1 MSNLLKAELQKIV
14 GHRWVVGLLIWIF
27 PVGALAASLLLIL
40 ASLLSPQGL
49 GFFGL
54 SNIKWT
60 SQMLNVWSFP
70 NSSLGRLML
79 IGFIAF
85 VFAGEFQWDT
95 WKNILPYYAR
105 AKFILVKYF
114 AVGLLILIAFATM
127 SVIWGVGPGVAITLV
142 EGSYGP
148 PLTNAIVTDFAGDY
162 VIKVLLTFTA
172 IMISAGY
179 TAIGSMIT
187 RSVLGSALV
196 GFGAVLLEELSVVI
210 FLTISTLLRR
220 PGVLNLYRLTPTYN
234 INNISSW
241 VINNHPYSLQMPGFE
256 HITTD
261 TMTFSGVVLVL
272 WAFTLI
278 AITMVLFR
286 RKDIT

>member
-14 GHRWVVGLLIWIF
+14 GHRWVVGFLVWIF

-40 ASLLSPQGL
+40 LSLLSPQIL
-49 GFFGL
+49 GHLGL

-60 SQMLNVWSFP
+60 NQMLNVWSFP

-95 WKNILPYYAR
+95 WKNILPYNSRAR
-105 AKFILVKYF
+105 FILVKF
-114 AVGLLILIAFATM
+114 LAVGLLILIAFATM
-127 SVIWGVGPGVAITLV
+127 SVIWGVGPGVAVTLV

-148 PLTNAIVTDFAGDY
+148 PLTNAIVMDFAGDY
-162 VIKVLLTFTA
+162 IIKVLLTFTA
-172 IMISAGY
+172 IIISAGY
-179 TAIGSMIT
+179 TAIGSVIT
-187 RSVLGSALV
+187 RSVLGSALI
-196 GFGAVLLEELSVVI
+196 GFGAILLEELSVGI
-210 FLTISTLLRR
+210 FLAMSTLLRR

-234 INNISSW
+234 IYNINSW
-241 VINNHPYSLQMPGFE
+241 VSSNHPYFLQIPGFE

-261 TMTFSGVVLVL
+261 TLTFSGLVL
-272 WAFTLI
+272 ILWALSLI
-278 AITMVLFR
+278 AITMVLFQ
-286 RKDIT
+286 RKDIP

>member
-1 MSNLLKAELQKIV
+1 MSNLMKAELQKIV

-49 GFFGL
+49 GYFGL

-95 WKNILPYYAR
+95 WKNILPYNSRAR
-105 AKFILVKYF
+105 FILVKF
-114 AVGLLILIAFATM
+114 LAVGLLILIAFVTM
-127 SVIWGVGPGVAITLV
+127 SVIWGVGPGVAVTLV

-148 PLTNAIVTDFAGDY
+148 LLTNVIVMDFAGDY
-162 VIKVLLTFTA
+162 IIKVLLTFTA

-179 TAIGSMIT
+179 TAIGSVIT

-196 GFGAVLLEELSVVI
+196 GFGAILLEELSVGI
-210 FLTISTLLRR
+210 FLAMSTLLRR
-220 PGVLNLYRLTPTYN
+220 PGILNLYRLTPTYN
-234 INNISSW
+234 IYNVSSW
-241 VINNHPYSLQMPGFE
+241 VSSNHPYFIQIPGFE

-261 TMTFSGVVLVL
+261 TLTFSGVVLVL
-272 WAFTLI
+272 WALTLI
-278 AITMVLFR
+278 GITAVLFQ